1 MFQQKKNTKKSLINV
16 WIVEDHQQIRETIAD
31 VLSLDTSLICP
42 VAVGSAE
49 EMLQQLKSNHKLP
62 DILLLDLVLPGLS
75 GIQSIPLIKKIAPT
89 CKILIFT
96 LLEDERKTMDAI
108 RAGADGYL
116 LKDEN
121 INRIPEFIKQTMQGG
136 APLSSPVSKHL
147 LNHHMEAQNTTS
159 TSPKPPLTYGLS
171 EQEIS
176 ILRLASHGMVK
187 KDISEALSINY
198 HKIDYHMR
206 RIFKKLDVR
215 NIQGAVGKAV
225 REHIIEESS

>member
-1 MFQQKKNTKKSLINV
+1 MLQQKKNTRQTLTNV
-16 WIVEDHQQIRETIAD
+16 WIVEDHRPIRETIASIITSD
-31 VLSLDTSLICP
+31 ISLTCP
-42 VAVGSAE
+42 VTLGSAE
-49 EMLQQLKSNHKLP
+49 EMLQQLKKNTTRPP
-62 DILLLDLVLPGLS
+62 DILLLDLVLPGLG
-75 GIQSIPLIKKIAPT
+75 GIQSISLIKKIVPN

-121 INRIPEFIKQTMQGG
+121 INRIPEFIKQTMEGG
-136 APLSSPVSKHL
+136 APLSPPVSKHL
-147 LNHHMEAQNTTS
+147 LNHHIETQRPTDFS
-159 TSPKPPLTYGLS
+159 QKPLHTYGLP

-176 ILRLASHGMVK
+176 ILRLASLGMVK
-187 KDISEALSINY
+187 KDIAETLDINY

-215 NIQGAVGKAV
+215 NIHGAVGKAV
-225 REHIIEESS
+225 RENIIV